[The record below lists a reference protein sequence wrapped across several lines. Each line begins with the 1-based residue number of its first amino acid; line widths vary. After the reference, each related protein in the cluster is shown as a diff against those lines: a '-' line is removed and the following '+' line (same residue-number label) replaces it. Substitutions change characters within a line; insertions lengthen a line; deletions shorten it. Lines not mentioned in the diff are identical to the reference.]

1 MLPLNVLVVVGEED
15 VVWDDGFL
23 SLLLL
28 LLLLLGIP
36 TAILGRCRTIRVF
49 LVLILPSPET
59 RLLLIL
65 ASQLLLLVRG

>member
-23 SLLLL
+23 SLLL